1 MALIDDYKGLLQ
13 KLIEMNQLQSIEQ
26 LLQNVTVLRNE
37 FDAQMCYLMAEICM
51 LKGLKPTALMWAEK
65 GYEMEQSNE
74 GNRRIIELLRGLE
87 INNAT
92 YEPMFFSDYTFL
104 HKPLRI
110 VVFSMEFHVF
120 QYTVARFKETWEA
133 LGHSVF
139 VFDCD
144 HMEQSER
151 EMLVFLQGGAP
162 DMLFAFNNTY
172 WSLYHSG
179 KRYFSKDNKIPNV
192 NFMFDHPFFFKE
204 ALKAEY
210 DNPIVTCVDQNHTDF
225 VNRFYSE
232 DKKGYFLPLGGQEMP
247 MQMKKPWR
255 ERKIEVLYVGAIKF
269 ATDGAYQ
276 HPFGLK
282 VFEFMMGHTAY
293 PTEKAIE
300 KCFYD
305 LSKEEYVEYFP
316 ELSEKKKQEEITDA
330 ELFDMIQRFN
340 KTDIIINTIHRVGA
354 VAQLVNAG
362 IPVTVYGN
370 EEWTQMDYEHP
381 ENLHY
386 MGKVSPLECI
396 ELMCDT
402 KVVLNSMPWF
412 KNGTHDRVVNAMLNG
427 AVTVSD
433 PSEYLLERYVD
444 GEDIL
449 YYHLEHMDQLPQIV
463 SSILNDPDRA
473 EKITANAYRK
483 AELTETWQNRA
494 MQLLDLA
501 VYNQ

>member
-1 MALIDDYKGLLQ
+1 MALIDDYKALLR
-13 KLIEMNQLQSIEQ
+13 KLIELEQMGSINQLMKQIA
-26 LLQNVTVLRNE
+26 LLRND
-37 FDAQMCYLMAEICM
+37 FDAEMCFLMAQVCM
-51 LKGLKPTALMWAEK
+51 IKFLKPVALAWAEQ
-65 GYEMEQSNE
+65 GFLMDSSYEQ
-74 GNRRIIELLRGLE
+74 NRHMIELLRD
-87 INNAT
+87 ISIDDT
-92 YEPMFFSDYTFL
+92 QYEPFFTNNYTML
-104 HKPLRI
+104 QKTLKI
-110 VVFSMEFHVF
+110 VVFSMDFHIF
-120 QYTVARFKETWEA
+120 PYTTERFLETWEA
-133 LGHSVF
+133 LGHRVF

-144 HMEQSER
+144 HIEKSER
-151 EMLVFLQGGAP
+151 ELLLFMQDGIP

-172 WSLYHSG
+172 WSLYYSG
-179 KRYFSKDNKIPNV
+179 KRYFSKNNKIANV
-192 NFMFDHPFFFKE
+192 NYLFDHPFFFGKSLLE
-204 ALKAEY
+204 EY
-210 DNPIVTCVDQNHTDF
+210 ENPIITCVDQNHADYI
-225 VNRFYSE
+225 NR
-232 DKKGYFLPLGGQEMP
+232 YFTNNVLACFSPLGGQELP
-247 MQMKKPWR
+247 SHIRKPWR
-255 ERKIEVLYVGAIKF
+255 ERSIEVLYVGSIKF
-269 ATDGAYQ
+269 ASGNNYM
-276 HPFGLK
+276 HPFEMKL
-282 VFEFMMGHTAY
+282 FEFMMGHTAY

-330 ELFDMIQRFN
+330 ELFDIIQRFN